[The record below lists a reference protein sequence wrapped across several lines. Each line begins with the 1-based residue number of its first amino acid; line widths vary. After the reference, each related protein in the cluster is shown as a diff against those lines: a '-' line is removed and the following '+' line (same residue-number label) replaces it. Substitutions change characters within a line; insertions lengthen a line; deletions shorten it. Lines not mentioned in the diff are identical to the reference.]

1 MHPISLYC
9 TAILGAL
16 VFLLGL
22 FVSIQRFRNKL
33 GSGQAEERNAL
44 INRVI
49 RAHGNTTEFAP
60 FLAILFLYLGSH
72 NPSSLVLGLI
82 FVATLCRCLIVAGLI
97 GYANMNRPNPLRFT
111 GALGTY
117 LAGAGLCLAL
127 VMGG

>member
-16 VFLLGL
+16 VFMLGL
-22 FVSIQRFRNKL
+22 LVSLLRFRCKVGAGA
-33 GSGQAEERNAL
+33 GSDKNAL
-44 INRVI
+44 LNRVI

-72 NPSSLVLGLI
+72 EPSDLVLGLI
-82 FVATLCRCLIVAGLI
+82 LVATLCRCLLVAGLI
-97 GYANMNRPNPLRFT
+97 GYSNMNRPNPLRFV

-117 LAGAGLCLAL
+117 LTGAGLCLAL
-127 VMGG
+127 VSGL